1 MTPNT
6 PQDAPAPAP
15 KPSTPSTIGAYLP
28 GILAVA
34 LPVGAFV
41 LAWLIAGKIPF
52 SVPSREWGTWFFI
65 GPLMGIA
72 GIAGFVF
79 VCKAFVRKKLRSL
92 AIAGLVLNPTV
103 VLIAWAGLFG

>member
-6 PQDAPAPAP
+6 PQEAPTQAA
-15 KPSTPSTIGAYLP
+15 KPSTMAMYLP

-34 LPVGAFV
+34 LPVSAFA
-41 LAWLIAGKIPF
+41 LSWAYAGKIPF
-52 SVPSREWGTWFFI
+52 AIPTREWGTWFVI
-65 GPLMGIA
+65 GPLMAIA

-92 AIAGLVLNPTV
+92 AVAGLVLNPVV
-103 VLIAWAGLFG
+103 VLTAWAGLFG